1 MRGFVVAGVSALAL
15 VFAPAA
21 QAVGPDAVLLKP
33 KVVNS
38 IVGTEL
44 PVIRTVESPTAGYQV
59 SEPSCLS
66 FVDVG
71 LDDVFNG
78 NGELAEFRGQT
89 SQKSDSDTTYSV
101 KQAVGVLQRPIA
113 AVDPVV
119 ALLFMD
125 NCYGVPLDV
134 TDGQGVRE
142 TWTITKGKS
151 VDTTASWSMTSATG
165 TACYVQ
171 MRAKREVLLQVKA
184 CVPKNGE
191 KIAAALADAM
201 EGRA

>member
-1 MRGFVVAGVSALAL
+1 MRGCVVAGVSALAL
-15 VFAPAA
+15 VVAPAA
-21 QAVGPDAVLLKP
+21 QAAGPDAVLLKP

-44 PVIRTVESPTAGYQV
+44 PVTRTLESPTAGYQV

-71 LDDVFNG
+71 LDEVFNG
-78 NGELAEFRGQT
+78 NGELAEYRAQT
-89 SQKSDSDTTYSV
+89 SQKTDSDTTYSV
-101 KQAVGVLQRPIA
+101 KQAVGVFQRPIA

-134 TDGQGVRE
+134 TDGQGARE

-151 VDTTASWSMTSATG
+151 VDTTATWSMTSATG
-165 TACYVQ
+165 TSCYVQ